1 MKVFYTAKSF
11 SGETKSGEM
20 EVKNERDLAGQLRAD
35 GFMLTSFKEFKEK
48 NVDGTKIKILDRF
61 LGVSLKEKLIFARN
75 LRVMVS
81 SGLTL
86 SRAISNISAQI
97 ENKRFKKVL
106 GEIFSDIQAGKTF
119 ADSLA
124 KYPGIF
130 SDLFINMVRVGETS
144 GNLEEVLGI
153 LEVQLEK
160 EHELTSKVKGAMTYP
175 AVILVVMFGI
185 GIIMLT
191 YVLPKLLGVFKDMD
205 VTLPKSTQ
213 IVIFISDF
221 LRKYNLLVVAGA
233 VIGVILLRIFLTTK
247 TGKKTLSF
255 IAIHAPI
262 VKNIVVKINCARF
275 SRIYSSL
282 LKSGVSVVE
291 SLRIVSKTLTN
302 YYYQT
307 AIEEGIE
314 QVQKGINLSK
324 IIGKKKEIFPVLV
337 SQMLEVGE
345 ETGKTESILMKLAEF
360 YEDEVDNITKNM
372 SSVIEPVLMV
382 IIGAAVGF
390 FAVSMLQPM
399 YSIMEN
405 IK

>member
-11 SGETKSGEM
+11 SGEAKSGEL
-20 EVKNERDLAGQLRAD
+20 EVKNERDLAAQLRAD
-35 GFMLTSFKEFKEK
+35 GYILTSFREFTE
-48 NVDGTKIKILDRF
+48 NDESGIKIKFLDR
-61 LGVSLKEKLIFARN
+61 LVGISIKEKLMFARN
-75 LRVMVS
+75 LRVMVA

-86 SRAISNISAQI
+86 SRAVGNISVQTK
-97 ENKRFKKVL
+97 NKRFKKVL
-106 GEIFSDIQAGKTF
+106 DEIFADIQAGKTF

-124 KYPGIF
+124 KFPGIF
-130 SDLFINMVRVGETS
+130 SDLFVNMVRVGEAS

-160 EHELTSKVKGAMTYP
+160 EHELGSKIRGAMTYP

-191 YVLPKLLGVFKDMD
+191 YILPKLMGVFKDMN

-213 IVIFISDF
+213 FIIALSDF
-221 LRKYNLLVVAGA
+221 LQKYNILVVLVIVVGG
-233 VIGVILLRIFLTTK
+233 IGVKMFMTTAL
-247 TGKKTLSF
+247 GKRTLSF
-255 IAIHAPI
+255 VAINIP
-262 VKNIVVKINCARF
+262 VVRNIVIKINCARF

-291 SLRIVSKTLTN
+291 ALKIVSKTLTN
-302 YYYQT
+302 HYYQ
-307 AIEEGIE
+307 IVLEESIE
-314 QVQKGINLSK
+314 QVQKGVNLSK
-324 IIGKKKEIFPVLV
+324 VIGKNPRIFPVLV
-337 SQMLEVGE
+337 AQMLEVGE
-345 ETGKTESILMKLAEF
+345 ETGKTEGILLKLAEF
-360 YEDEVDNITKNM
+360 YEDEVTNITKNM
-372 SSVIEPVLMV
+372 SSIIEPVLMV